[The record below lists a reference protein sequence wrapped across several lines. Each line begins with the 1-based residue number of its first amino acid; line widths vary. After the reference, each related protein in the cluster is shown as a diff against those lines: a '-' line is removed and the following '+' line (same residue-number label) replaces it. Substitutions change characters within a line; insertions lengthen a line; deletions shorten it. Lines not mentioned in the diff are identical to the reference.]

1 MAVGLLAG
9 LLGLGGGAAKAPA
22 VGQDPKT
29 TTLLRWTKGVWFES
43 GAQFPTLNDLYIYI
57 INDLNGITG
66 FTHDYPWTLHPCQGN
81 SWCLCCLSSLA
92 KGMVNMRVT
101 CTAKPD
107 SAKMG
112 TAIVHPETVW
122 EWQKLAEST
131 WTLLELIWL
140 RNFGSFWHTQNLPE
154 VGFVPKWRM
163 AQFYSNFHGGHRVPK
178 MQLIESWGSAYK
190 RESQRPPLVFWFSST
205 PLPMLLDFSAVPKVP
220 KRSNRFPK
228 NLSEQTGTIRHELA
242 FWTLDLISTYF

>member
-1 MAVGLLAG
+1 MI
-9 LLGLGGGAAKAPA
+9 
-22 VGQDPKT
+22 
-29 TTLLRWTKGVWFES
+29 
-43 GAQFPTLNDLYIYI
+43 YIYI

-66 FTHDYPWTLHPCQGN
+66 FTHDSPWTLHPCQGN

-112 TAIVHPETVW
+112 TAIVHPETLW
-122 EWQKLAEST
+122 KWQKLAEST